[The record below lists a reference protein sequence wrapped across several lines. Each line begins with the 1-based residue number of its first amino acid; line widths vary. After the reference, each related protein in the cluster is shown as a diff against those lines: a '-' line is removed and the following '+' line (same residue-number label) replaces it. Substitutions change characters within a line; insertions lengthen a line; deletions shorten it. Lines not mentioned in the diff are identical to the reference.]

1 MTDARWQAVGALVD
15 PVRRALFD
23 IVRRARH
30 PMTREQAA
38 EAGAISRSLAAFH
51 LDKLVDAGLLR
62 AHYDEGERPKGR
74 GRPPKVYAPVDDAV
88 IVAIPERRY
97 ELVGQILADAVA
109 EDPDDVSAAAR
120 RGARERG
127 RRTGAAIAA
136 ARRSPR
142 RPLRA
147 RSDVSS
153 RAVGDDLDLAC
164 RTLSDLGFEPE
175 ADQTEP
181 DQTEPDQTEPDQTE
195 RDQTERDQTERDQ
208 TEPTIVLHNCPFHRL
223 AVRQPELVCGLNQ
236 AFVAGLLAGLGT
248 DHLSARLAPRS
259 GHCCVEVYGPAPPPP
274 GGTGR
279 RRRTRN

>member
-97 ELVGQILADAVA
+97 ELVGQILADAIA

-127 RRTGAAIAA
+127 RRTGAALAA

-175 ADQTEP
+175 AEP
-181 DQTEPDQTEPDQTE
+181 DQTEP
-195 RDQTERDQTERDQ
+195 DQ

-248 DHLSARLAPRS
+248 DHLSARLVPRA

-279 RRRTRN
+279 RRRNRN